1 MSENQIRFEK
11 EKVILIASGTV
22 DESKRYFEQQ
32 NRQFKQNTRIIMDT
46 ITSLN
51 KSKKRGLI

>member
-1 MSENQIRFEK
+1 MSEKQTRFEK
-11 EKVILIASGTV
+11 EKVIHIASGTA
-22 DESKRYFEQQ
+22 DENKRYFEQQ

-51 KSKKRGLI
+51 KNKKRGLI